1 VVAHSIAVRG
11 MRGSFLT
18 SGLELNHR
26 RFNGKP
32 GGQRHLWPGQPQRG
46 RIRLMASRSALGTY
60 AVAARGV
67 SARVR
72 SRFHGKARLSSAAA
86 LDTSRFRVSREA
98 EAPAFGRTSPD
109 G

>member
-1 VVAHSIAVRG
+1 VSVAHSIAVRG

-46 RIRLMASRSALGTY
+46 PYTAN
-60 AVAARGV
+60 GV
-67 SARVR
+67 S
-72 SRFHGKARLSSAAA
+72 
-86 LDTSRFRVSREA
+86 
-98 EAPAFGRTSPD
+98 
-109 G
+109 